1 MHAVGPRFFSPWCLL
16 AAVMVTG
23 LSGCVMRRS
32 PEPGPSQDEGPH
44 PDGECAVAK
53 GPACTFL
60 GQIASRDFATHESE
74 NDAVRAITWLAKGCR
89 FQDAQGCLE
98 WGLFLQRLDSEPTL
112 VKQGRSLIKLACD
125 RGLPDGCATLGE
137 QFKDGISGP
146 RNRQEAMALFAKA
159 CDMGSARGCYLEGTS
174 WFSGWGG
181 PIDLVRARL
190 LHQQGCDGGVGEAC
204 LGLAGM
210 LFRGE
215 GGPEDDEAAARM
227 ADRAC
232 TLGLKYACL
241 DRQDEEAPEEP

>member
-1 MHAVGPRFFSPWCLL
+1 MYTL
-16 AAVMVTG
+16 AGRYLVPLGVVLAICAG
-23 LSGCVMRRS
+23 AFSGCDMRRS
-32 PEPGPSQDEGPH
+32 TETSLQKEEGPH
-44 PDGECAVAK
+44 PDGDCARAN
-53 GPACTFL
+53 GLACTFL
-60 GQIASRDFATHESE
+60 GQVASRDFSTDPAE
-74 NDAVRAITWLAKGCR
+74 NNAVRAITWLAKGCR
-89 FQDAQGCLE
+89 FQEMQGCLE
-98 WGLFLQRLDSEPTL
+98 WGEFLQRLESEPVL
-112 VKQGRSLIKLACD
+112 VKQGRVLIQLACEK
-125 RGLPDGCATLGE
+125 GLPDGCATLG
-137 QFKDGISGP
+137 QQYKDGISGP
-146 RNRQEAMALFAKA
+146 RNRQEALALFTKA
-159 CDMGSARGCYLEGTS
+159 CDMGSAKGCYLEGTS

-241 DRQDEEAPEEP
+241 DEQDEEAPEEP